1 MNNEPVESL
10 EAIEPNKKIKGG
22 RNLIILGFAAT
33 AIAIISTAVSLHIY
47 RATGDVYLDRS
58 RPGYI
63 FEDEKHNTD
72 DDKKELFSADGE
84 INSGVLDQYLKE
96 YDTVMGR
103 IEDASGDFSP
113 EPLSNESLS
122 IDIVGHDEDFNSEEN
137 NF

>member
-1 MNNEPVESL
+1 MNNETLESL
-10 EAIEPNKKIKGG
+10 EAVEPNKKIRGG
-22 RNLIILGFAAT
+22 RNLIILGFSAAAIAAVST
-33 AIAIISTAVSLHIY
+33 AISLYIY

-63 FEDEKHNTD
+63 FEDEKHDTN
-72 DDKKELFSADGE
+72 DDKKDLFSADGE
-84 INSGVLDQYLKE
+84 INSSVLDQYIKE
-96 YDTVMGR
+96 YDAVMER
-103 IEDASGDFSP
+103 IEDSSDDFSP

>member
-1 MNNEPVESL
+1 MNNETPNMP
-10 EAIEPNKKIKGG
+10 APAEPNKEIRGG
-22 RNLIILGFAAT
+22 RNLIILGIVAT
-33 AIAIISTAVSLHIY
+33 AIAVISTAVSLRIY

-63 FEDEKHNTD
+63 FEDEKHDTD

-84 INSGVLDQYLKE
+84 INSGVLDHYLKE
-96 YDTVMGR
+96 YDAVMER
-103 IEDASGDFSP
+103 IDDASDDFSP

-122 IDIVGHDEDFNSEEN
+122 IDIVGHDEDFNLEEN

>member
-1 MNNEPVESL
+1 MNNQSIEAESS
-10 EAIEPNKKIKGG
+10 KKIHGG
-22 RNLIILGFAAT
+22 RNLMILGVAAA
-33 AIAIISTAVSLHIY
+33 AIAFVSTAVSLHIY
-47 RATGDVYLDRS
+47 RETGDVYLDRS

-63 FEDEKHNTD
+63 FEDEKHDTD

-96 YDTVMGR
+96 YDTVMER
-103 IEDASGDFSP
+103 IEDASDDFSP

>member
-1 MNNEPVESL
+1 MNNETLESL
-10 EAIEPNKKIKGG
+10 GAVEPNKRIKGG

-33 AIAIISTAVSLHIY
+33 AIAALSTAVSLYIY

-63 FEDEKHNTD
+63 FEDEKHDVN
-72 DDKKELFSADGE
+72 DDKKDLFSADGG
-84 INSGVLDQYLKE
+84 IDSGVLDQYLKE
-96 YDTVMGR
+96 YDTVMER
-103 IEDASGDFSP
+103 IEDSSNDFSP

>member
-1 MNNEPVESL
+1 MNSEDQEPKT
-10 EAIEPNKKIKGG
+10 IHGG
-22 RNLIILGFAAT
+22 RNLIILGFSVT
-33 AIAIISTAVSLHIY
+33 VIAIISTAISLHIY
-47 RATGDVYLDRS
+47 RETGDVYLDRS

-63 FEDEKHNTD
+63 FEDEKHDTD

-84 INSGVLDQYLKE
+84 VDASVLDQYLKE
-96 YDTVMGR
+96 FDTVMDR
-103 IEDASGDFSP
+103 IEDASNDFSP

>member
-1 MNNEPVESL
+1 MNNQPIKAESS
-10 EAIEPNKKIKGG
+10 KKIHGG
-22 RNLIILGFAAT
+22 RNLMILGIAAA
-33 AIAIISTAVSLHIY
+33 AIAFVSTAVSLHIY
-47 RATGDVYLDRS
+47 RETGDVYLDRS

-63 FEDEKHNTD
+63 FEDEKHDTD

-96 YDTVMGR
+96 YDTVMER
-103 IEDASGDFSP
+103 IEDASDDFSP

>member
-1 MNNEPVESL
+1 MNNQPIEAESS
-10 EAIEPNKKIKGG
+10 KKIHGG
-22 RNLIILGFAAT
+22 RNLMILGVAAA
-33 AIAIISTAVSLHIY
+33 AIALVSTAVSLHIY
-47 RATGDVYLDRS
+47 RETGDVYLDRS

-63 FEDEKHNTD
+63 FEDEKHDTD

-96 YDTVMGR
+96 YDTVMER
-103 IEDASGDFSP
+103 IEDASDDFSP